1 MKIRKDEVVKA
12 CFGFLTL
19 VNINLIWVFAGT
31 EVDIRMVANDV
42 FVTVQASPVTFAL
55 HAPMVGVT

>member
-1 MKIRKDEVVKA
+1 MKIRKDEVVNA

-19 VNINLIWVFAGT
+19 VNINLICVFAGT

-42 FVTVQASPVTFAL
+42 FVTVQASPVTLAL